1 MTTPVSPQTT
11 ELPSR
16 AATNMSSLSEDAV
29 PDFDPSTSAGLL
41 AERLQAWKHACGYL
55 EEYMAAV
62 EKIHGKHAKEYERA
76 LKVRYSFYLHVLST
90 IANESFDLDHLA
102 TSQRGP
108 PLRPVPRWCRRVLRE
123 CSCQHPRHHQLQH
136 RDREVT

>member
-1 MTTPVSPQTT
+1 MASPTSPQTT

-16 AATNMSSLSEDAV
+16 ATTNMSSLSNDDAV

-76 LKVRYSFYLHVLST
+76 LKVSHPTLS
-90 IANESFDLDHLA
+90 
-102 TSQRGP
+102 
-108 PLRPVPRWCRRVLRE
+108 
-123 CSCQHPRHHQLQH
+123 RHHDLS
-136 RDREVT
+136 